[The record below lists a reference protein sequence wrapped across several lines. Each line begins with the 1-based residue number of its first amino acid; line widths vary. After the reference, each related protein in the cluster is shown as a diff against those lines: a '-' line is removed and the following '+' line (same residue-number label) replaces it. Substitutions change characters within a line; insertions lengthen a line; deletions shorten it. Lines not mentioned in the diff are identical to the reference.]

1 MMFRRGN
8 DFAATEQYK
17 CKYRDPSPFDCAQGQ
32 DDDVG
37 EGPLRVERRKIGD
50 SGTGNDWNK
59 QRQIQGSFTTFRMT
73 TWGEGLLRGGEV
85 EDRRQ
90 KNRQRLEQATTRTG
104 NNKYRDP
111 SPFDY
116 AQGQDDDFKK

>member
-1 MMFRRGN
+1 
-8 DFAATEQYK
+8 
-17 CKYRDPSPFDCAQGQ
+17 
-32 DDDVG
+32 VG

-50 SGTGNDWNK
+50 SGTDNDWNRGLFEVERRKIGNSGTGNDWNK